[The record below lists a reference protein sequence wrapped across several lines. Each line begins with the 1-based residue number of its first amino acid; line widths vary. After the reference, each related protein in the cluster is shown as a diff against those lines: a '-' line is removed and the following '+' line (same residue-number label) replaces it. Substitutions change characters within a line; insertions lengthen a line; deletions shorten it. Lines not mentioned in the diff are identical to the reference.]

1 MRTSKTVFKRLLLA
15 KRKNRNRKTMTNT
28 IENKQRFFAL
38 YFGQEVLIDD
48 NLWKHKVLG
57 DTMYWD
63 DCHLELKSLS
73 DISDDDAIEVA
84 KMASNKVGN
93 KKYKYTISE
102 KRQNYIT
109 VNCGDWL
116 FQISYKCEFEGQ
128 FYGYS
133 INEYGKS
140 VFTTTYNIHN
150 ITDYLRKRGY
160 LIPFDDLTI
169 EQILAYKWAV
179 IK

>member
-1 MRTSKTVFKRLLLA
+1 
-15 KRKNRNRKTMTNT
+15 MTNT

-73 DISDDDAIEVA
+73 DITKEESDYI
-84 KMASNKVGN
+84 KKLKVICHSDGSHDLEPMQH
-93 KKYKYTISE
+93 T
-102 KRQNYIT
+102 
-109 VNCGDWL
+109 
-116 FQISYKCEFEGQ
+116 
-128 FYGYS
+128 
-133 INEYGKS
+133 
-140 VFTTTYNIHN
+140 
-150 ITDYLRKRGY
+150 TDYLRSRGY
-160 LIPFDDLTI
+160 LLPFMGLAV
-169 EQILAYKWAV
+169 EQILAHKWAV